1 MQANRLVLNP
11 ELSFN
16 AVKVM
21 SATTHVERARLSE
34 RVTEWIA
41 SNPANSLCEIVI
53 SQSSDSA
60 FHCIAFTLFYR
71 TPAAA

>member
-1 MQANRLVLNP
+1 MTQANHLVLNP
-11 ELSFN
+11 KLAFN

-21 SATTHVERARLSE
+21 SATTHIERARLSE

-41 SNPANSLCEIVI
+41 ANPANALVEIVI

-71 TPAAA
+71 APN